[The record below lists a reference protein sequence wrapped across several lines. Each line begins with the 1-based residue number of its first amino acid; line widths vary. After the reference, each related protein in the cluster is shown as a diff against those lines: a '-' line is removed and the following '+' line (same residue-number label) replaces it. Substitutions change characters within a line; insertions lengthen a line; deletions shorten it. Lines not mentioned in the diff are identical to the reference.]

1 MATVPS
7 FTGDRDNNNEEPCA
21 TIKKSKTKIV
31 VKKKRLAAKRTRNQ
45 PGGSGRSHGRGGL
58 PNFQPRIPAE
68 VDTPNTNDEFSLLE
82 YYGNDREEELPSDT
96 LVAVHS
102 LLQGSQ
108 GLHIPLLRNSASHT
122 TTVQVVLESQIFQRF
137 QENHAS
143 TVWSELRRMVQSN
156 QLRQISCQG
165 GGSGGSN
172 TTSTSSMAYILTK
185 DFAAGVWDAH
195 QHHQLSIQKYEPV
208 ISWFLSGLPHWTG
221 SVLSKTDMEEQWS
234 DIIVVETDSG
244 TRRLSLEDAL
254 RHLSKIQVL
263 LRDTSTTIGEEECFW
278 LWLPQW
284 GLVLKS
290 WNEARQQLLGVVA
303 RSQGGEVSEQ
313 NLLNKNRHASV
324 STKFLLDELKHH
336 GLLRTVERPFG
347 TFVQR
352 VTQK

>member
-7 FTGDRDNNNEEPCA
+7 FTGNRDKNNEDPRIS
-21 TIKKSKTKIV
+21 TRKPKTKIV

-45 PGGSGRSHGRGGL
+45 SRGNGGL
-58 PNFQPRIPAE
+58 PSFQPHVSVE
-68 VDTPNTNDEFSLLE
+68 VEAPNTNECSLLDC
-82 YYGNDREEELPSDT
+82 YGGASEEELPSDT
-96 LVAVHS
+96 FMAIHS

-108 GLHIPLLRNSASHT
+108 GLHIPLLNSAST
-122 TTVQVVLESQIFQRF
+122 STVQVLLESQIFQRF

-143 TVWSELRRMVQSN
+143 TIFSELRSLIQSN
-156 QLRQISCQG
+156 QLRQIP
-165 GGSGGSN
+165 GSSGLN

-185 DFAAGVWDAH
+185 DFASGVCDA
-195 QHHQLSIQKYEPV
+195 QEHHQLSIQKHEPIV
-208 ISWFLSGLPHWTG
+208 SWFLSGLSHWVG
-221 SVLSKTDMEEQWS
+221 PVLSKTEMEEQWS
-234 DIIVVETDSG
+234 EPILVETGSG
-244 TRRLSLEDAL
+244 AQRISLEDAI
-254 RHLSKIQVL
+254 RYLSKIQVL
-263 LRDTSTTIGEEECFW
+263 LRDTSTITSSHEECFW

-303 RSQGGEVSEQ
+303 RSQGREVSEQ

-336 GLLRTVERPFG
+336 GLLRKVERPFG

-352 VTQK
+352 VAERT